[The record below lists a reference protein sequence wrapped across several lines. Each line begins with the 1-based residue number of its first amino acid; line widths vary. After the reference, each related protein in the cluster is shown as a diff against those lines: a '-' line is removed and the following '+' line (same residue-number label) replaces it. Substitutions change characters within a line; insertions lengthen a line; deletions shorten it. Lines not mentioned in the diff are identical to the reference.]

1 MAQEVEIGNNGE
13 GKIRSFWVGFGL
25 SAITL
30 SLYGLCWYYFVNDEL
45 KDVGQARDDQNLA
58 QSSPAMSVTA
68 LLVGGYFIIPP
79 LLSVYNYGQ
88 RIKRAQRLC
97 GIPRGDQINPV
108 TSFLLFFPGALLIVP
123 YFIHFWYVTKHQNM
137 AVRAAGGLPYRGDVA
152 TLTPPEIAVETQSLA
167 APSSEPPTTTAPPPA
182 D

>member
-88 RIKRAQRLC
+88 RIKRAQRLG
-97 GIPRGDQINPV
+97 GIPRSDQINPV
-108 TSFLLFFPGALLIVP
+108 TSFLLFFPGALLIIP

-137 AVRAAGGLPYRGDVA
+137 AVRAAGGLPYRGEVA
-152 TLTPPEIAVETQSLA
+152 TLRPPETEAETQALA
-167 APSSEPPTTTAPPPA
+167 APSIEPPATPPPPA
-182 D
+182 N